1 MTSDKVQL
9 GSDFDVPNAGG
20 AVVRPTDEETLR
32 RGLCSNGEEEEMA
45 E

>member
-9 GSDFDVPNAGG
+9 GSDFHVPNADG

-32 RGLCSNGEEEEMA
+32 RGLCSSGEEEMA